1 MGIGSNTQY
10 SGLSERSERK
20 VSPGGCPVPGTGT
33 TDRFLT
39 PPGGVQKPLFSGKTR
54 EQGLGSKN
62 PVFGSQIG
70 GGPLPPPFWPKR
82 PKTLLRTDFRF
93 YGGGPPKSL
102 SNFGDPF
109 FGVKKGSKTGFL
121 DPPRGGG
128 VPPPKQGFVYILGV
142 FGLLIFCLF

>member
-1 MGIGSNTQY
+1 MGIGSKRHV

-39 PPGGVQKPLFSGKTR
+39 PPGGGSKNPCFRVKTR

-70 GGPLPPPFWPKR
+70 GVPYPPLFGQKGQKRSCGPIFAF
-82 PKTLLRTDFRF
+82 T
-93 YGGGPPKSL
+93 
-102 SNFGDPF
+102 
-109 FGVKKGSKTGFL
+109 
-121 DPPRGGG
+121 GG
-128 VPPPKQGFVYILGV
+128 VPRKA
-142 FGLLIFCLF
+142 